1 MPVNA
6 NTPRLSLLSWAY
18 RETLLLRRIASAGL
32 SIAFVVCAAMPA
44 HATEFLRAI
53 DDVPLVAGLSEKPEP
68 VVFESDQGR
77 VVQTVAEGQVGS
89 TAIST
94 FYVATLP
101 SLGWKQADGQSGLV
115 FARENE
121 RLTITVREP
130 RSSDPVRVQ
139 FELVVK
145 LASSRLPE

>member
-1 MPVNA
+1 MFARKSELAETLIV
-6 NTPRLSLLSWAY
+6 
-18 RETLLLRRIASAGL
+18 RERLLLRRIASAAL
-32 SIAFVVCAAMPA
+32 SLAVVACASAPA

-53 DDVPLVAGLSEKPEP
+53 DDVPLVAGLTEKPEP

-77 VVQTVAEGQVGS
+77 VVQTVAEGQVGV
-89 TAIST
+89 TEISA
-94 FYVATLP
+94 FYIATLP
-101 SLGWKQADGQSGLV
+101 SLGWKQADDQSGLA

-121 RLTITVREP
+121 RLTIHIREP

>member
-1 MPVNA
+1 MI
-6 NTPRLSLLSWAY
+6 
-18 RETLLLRRIASAGL
+18 RIAIASL
-32 SIAFVVCAAMPA
+32 SIAGVACANTPA

-53 DDVPLVAGLSEKPEP
+53 DDVPLVAGLTEKPEP
-68 VVFESDQGR
+68 VIFESEQGR
-77 VVQTVAEGQVGS
+77 VVQTIAEGQVGA
-89 TAIST
+89 TTIST
-94 FYVATLP
+94 FYIVTLP
-101 SLGWKQADGQSGLV
+101 ALGWKQASGQSGLA
-115 FARENE
+115 FERENE

>member
-1 MPVNA
+1 MHELA
-6 NTPRLSLLSWAY
+6 ETRAC
-18 RETLLLRRIASAGL
+18 RERLLLKRIASVCL
-32 SIAFVVCAAMPA
+32 SIAIVACAATPA

-53 DDVPLVAGLSEKPEP
+53 DDVPLVAGLTEKPEP
-68 VVFESDQGR
+68 VVFESEQGR
-77 VVQTVAEGQVGS
+77 VVQTVAVGEVGS
-89 TAIST
+89 TAISS
-94 FYVATLP
+94 FYIATLP
-101 SLGWKQADGQSGLV
+101 ALGWKRPEGDAGLT
-115 FARENE
+115 FERENE